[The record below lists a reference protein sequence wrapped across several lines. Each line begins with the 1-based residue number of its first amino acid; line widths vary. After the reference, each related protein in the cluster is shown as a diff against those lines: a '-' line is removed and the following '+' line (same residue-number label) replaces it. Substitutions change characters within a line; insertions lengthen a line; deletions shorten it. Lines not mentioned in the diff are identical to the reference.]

1 MRSAILSVNRSYVAL
16 QANLQP
22 RHQRVPHP
30 GPLVLGAARRTCY
43 MPTVDRDQPVSRR
56 FKPNSR
62 TALMGEQPNPSNRFQ
77 LEDAMSRHRG
87 AKRFRR

>member
-1 MRSAILSVNRSYVAL
+1 MRSAILSMDRSYVAL
-16 QANLQP
+16 QASLQP

-62 TALMGEQPNPSNRFQ
+62 TAFMGEQPNPSNRFQ